1 MDTPFTS
8 ALLDR
13 RTLLA
18 AAGATLALP
27 AAAPGDAL
35 AAAATPTRATAA
47 QAGGGA
53 PATIDFGDPVQNLR
67 TFMRLTADIDPTRE
81 TTGWFGGHIF
91 AVVDD
96 KPLQML
102 CGVEGF
108 GVMRVAPQKDGTYR
122 VFNRELAFY
131 KDPKSDEFI
140 DEWTNPI
147 TGERCQVSP
156 IHNRIVN
163 ATVAPVVRQDF
174 DGHVV
179 ERPFNPPWTFLDG
192 NAFQVFELH
201 AAFPNPMKVADWP
214 RESSGPVSRMSE
226 IFQRSC
232 RSADLADAALT
243 SVPSTGTWTRIG
255 PWLPWM
261 LMGQAR
267 GHILYRT
274 FIDKLGPVEKLPPRL
289 LARTRERF
297 PEFLRAPGDDTW
309 GKPNDSSFTVYMQE
323 RKPAPPRA
331 PGAATPPAG

>member
-18 AAGATLALP
+18 AAGATLAATP
-27 AAAPGDAL
+27 AL
-35 AAAATPTRATAA
+35 ALGAEAATPPPTARAA
-47 QAGGGA
+47 GA
-53 PATIDFGDPVQNLR
+53 PPIDFADPVQNLR
-67 TFMRLTADIDPTRE
+67 AFMRLTADVDPAKE
-81 TTGWFGGHIF
+81 TAGWFGGHIF

-96 KPLQML
+96 QPLQML

-108 GVMRVAPQKDGTYR
+108 GVMRVAPQQDGTYR

-131 KDPKSDEFI
+131 KDPKTDEFI
-140 DEWTNPI
+140 DEWTNPL

-174 DGHVV
+174 DGHLV

-201 AAFPNPMKVADWP
+201 AAFPNPMKVAEWP

-232 RSADLADAALT
+232 RVADLANPALS

-274 FIDKLGPVEKLPPRL
+274 FIDKLGPVAKLPPKL
-289 LARTRERF
+289 YARTRERF
-297 PEFLRAPGDDTW
+297 PEFLRAPGNDTW

-331 PGAATPPAG
+331 PAATPPAG

>member
-1 MDTPFTS
+1 METPFS
-8 ALLDR
+8 PNFLSR

-18 AAGATLALP
+18 AAGTSL
-27 AAAPGDAL
+27 AAPAML
-35 AAAATPTRATAA
+35 AGPTAAVAATTP
-47 QAGGGA
+47 GGSGR
-53 PATIDFGDPVQNLR
+53 PRIDFADPVQNLR
-67 TFMRLTADIDPTRE
+67 AFMRLTADVDPAKE

-131 KDPKSDEFI
+131 KDPKTDEFV
-140 DEWTNPI
+140 DEWTNPL
-147 TGERCQVSP
+147 TGEKCQVSP
-156 IHNRIVN
+156 IHNRVVN

-174 DGHVV
+174 DGHMV
-179 ERPFNPPWTFLDG
+179 ERPFNPPWTFVEG
-192 NAFQVFELH
+192 QAFQVFELH

-214 RESSGPVSRMSE
+214 RESSGAVTRVSE

-232 RSADLADAALT
+232 RVADLDDPGLT
-243 SVPSTGTWTRIG
+243 SVPSTGTWTRVG

-261 LMGQAR
+261 LMGQAP

-274 FIDKLGPVEKLPPRL
+274 FINKIGAADRLPPKL

-297 PEFLRAPGDDTW
+297 PEFLRAPADDTW
-309 GKPNDSSFTVYMQE
+309 GQPNDSSFTVYMQE

-331 PGAATPPAG
+331 GAAPRP